1 MMTLIVSPALG
12 SCAARPAAMR
22 AAASTLFPRAISDG
36 VGGENLLMRRR
47 LRASSSVSR
56 GAELD
61 PSGPP
66 AVAGALTAGWIA
78 APLALSSAT
87 SLLFA

>member
-1 MMTLIVSPALG
+1 MMILLVSPAFGALAAQ
-12 SCAARPAAMR
+12 SIARPAAMR

-36 VGGENLLMRRR
+36 VGGENLSMRRR

-66 AVAGALTAGWIA
+66 AVAKGLTAG
-78 APLALSSAT
+78 
-87 SLLFA
+87 